1 MSDHRPG
8 RPQVSEVL
16 SEAWIA
22 RLRAAATLTV
32 LVLLVLVA
40 VRVGVNQVS
49 EPFPESQDAPI
60 CTTLDLAQ
68 GDDLRPADVTINV
81 LNAGDQ
87 SGLAGRTLSDLQ
99 DSGFGIGDASD
110 APDDVE
116 AVANAQIWSP
126 DGTTAA
132 VRLVRSYL
140 QGKVRVV
147 DRASAPAGLTVVVG
161 GNFGGVKEGRAKV
174 KVKVDQTT
182 CVPTITESTDLP
194 IP

>member
-1 MSDHRPG
+1 M
-8 RPQVSEVL
+8 

-147 DRASAPAGLTVVVG
+147 DRASPSAGLTVVVG